1 MGANEVTLTSR
12 LNVISSEPLLKVCRS
27 FYLSCALPT
36 LPQLLLEAPE
46 VSPRG
51 NREDPLCSSSATS
64 HWWST
69 LMSTCV
75 FCEDSVLIV
84 VTPVAWAWHCLLGPL
99 YTTNLPKWRA
109 GWSSG
114 EQITSSLNGCTSLPA
129 SHHRTACI
137 FSCSKSYMIT
147 PLSIYH
153 PNSSLS
159 GAGNES
165 LRQDGGWQ
173 LINSFHYSYLSPPG
187 SSAPKQNNSHKT
199 KWIKLKKPFYFNKNN
214 KTVLTD
220 ANRYDSWGEG
230 GAGDLVA
237 FCKLHPIVS
246 KTQEYWGFVV

>member
-1 MGANEVTLTSR
+1 
-12 LNVISSEPLLKVCRS
+12 
-27 FYLSCALPT
+27 
-36 LPQLLLEAPE
+36 
-46 VSPRG
+46 
-51 NREDPLCSSSATS
+51 
-64 HWWST
+64 
-69 LMSTCV
+69 MSTCV

-165 LRQDGGWQ
+165 LRQDGGMTAHQFLPLFLSFSPRKLCTQTEQ
-173 LINSFHYSYLSPPG
+173 LP
-187 SSAPKQNNSHKT
+187 QNKMNKAQKT
-199 KWIKLKKPFYFNKNN
+199 L
-214 KTVLTD
+214 L
-220 ANRYDSWGEG
+220 
-230 GAGDLVA
+230 L
-237 FCKLHPIVS
+237 
-246 KTQEYWGFVV
+246 Q